1 MRRFSGSRRRNRAAR
16 CQSFATSDSAWREI
30 VVRVIGARRLG
41 WRRSLKRL
49 LTQGRNARE
58 QMDVRRMGY
67 FRARTADLTRL
78 GFRVVFAN
86 RDIPQKVQ
94 FNSGPVVALRV

>member
-1 MRRFSGSRRRNRAAR
+1 
-16 CQSFATSDSAWREI
+16 
-30 VVRVIGARRLG
+30 
-41 WRRSLKRL
+41 
-49 LTQGRNARE
+49 
-58 QMDVRRMGY
+58 MGY